1 MTRKASKVLSKE
13 DQVRFI
19 CLARYHTEYPT
30 PFSKAFNTLKSIAQL
45 VNLSIPTVRKI
56 CL

>member
-1 MTRKASKVLSKE
+1 MRKRALKVLTKE
-13 DQVRFI
+13 DQIRFI

-45 VNLSIPTVRKI
+45 LNLSIPTVRKI